1 MLHVWMDKGQE
12 KKTANTDVSGVQ
24 RQVWP
29 CQDGKL
35 VQSSWLSSIR
45 YHILPFAAAANAHV
59 TMFTHQLKNG
69 GLLSKG
75 WRYNKKLS
83 LSKNGWYGA
92 NGSMSPSLSLS
103 LVFRSTQLF
112 GLLSR
117 TQPSR
122 CPEAPLDFILAC
134 ITGHA
139 QDIVEVMLFPTFASG
154 SGSHEIYSFANQCT
168 VRDWRQVIKVGLS
181 KMMHD
186 LQTDLSS
193 GSTNT
198 NLRKQNKTI

>member
-1 MLHVWMDKGQE
+1 MDKGQE

-92 NGSMSPSLSLS
+92 NGSMSPSLSLYLS
-103 LVFRSTQLF
+103 GFQIHPALWLAEQNSTKPM
-112 GLLSR
+112 S
-117 TQPSR
+117 
-122 CPEAPLDFILAC
+122 
-134 ITGHA
+134 
-139 QDIVEVMLFPTFASG
+139 
-154 SGSHEIYSFANQCT
+154 
-168 VRDWRQVIKVGLS
+168 
-181 KMMHD
+181 
-186 LQTDLSS
+186 
-193 GSTNT
+193 
-198 NLRKQNKTI
+198 